1 MCQVEGVLFPTFYVE
16 DARTLIFRENQSFC
30 LRQERGALGDRQRE
44 GSTEC
49 EEEAVFVQC
58 VCICVY
64 VCRGPGGD
72 DLGYWGNSG
81 IF

>member
-1 MCQVEGVLFPTFYVE
+1 MF
-16 DARTLIFRENQSFC
+16 
-30 LRQERGALGDRQRE
+30 RQRE

-49 EEEAVFVQC
+49 EEGVVFVQC
-58 VCICVY
+58 VCISVC

>member
-1 MCQVEGVLFPTFYVE
+1 M
-16 DARTLIFRENQSFC
+16 S
-30 LRQERGALGDRQRE
+30 RQRE

-58 VCICVY
+58 VCICVC